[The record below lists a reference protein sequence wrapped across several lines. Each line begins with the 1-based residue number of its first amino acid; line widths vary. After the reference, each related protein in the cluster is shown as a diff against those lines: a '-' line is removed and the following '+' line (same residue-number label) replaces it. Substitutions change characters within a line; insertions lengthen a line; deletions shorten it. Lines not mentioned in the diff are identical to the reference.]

1 MQGSRGASGAGGK
14 ELSLPN
20 GFQKSEFIHG
30 RKDLICIQART
41 ACMQGINIQ
50 APGFNS
56 WGCSPAI

>member
-30 RKDLICIQART
+30 RKDLICIQARS

-50 APGFNS
+50 APRFN
-56 WGCSPAI
+56 P